1 MRTANNL
8 LLLSFCVTN
17 KEADDFFY
25 VEFKSL
31 KKYLKR
37 QDLISI
43 VKAVRSNPRA
53 YSDTGSGI
61 TYLITES
68 NPSVHS
74 VQWCY

>member
-8 LLLSFCVTN
+8 LLLNFCVTN
-17 KEADDFFY
+17 KETDDYFY

-43 VKAVRSNPRA
+43 VKAVRSNPKA
-53 YSDTGSGI
+53 YSDTGI
-61 TYLITES
+61 NHVITED
-68 NPSVHS
+68 NAAVHS

>member
-1 MRTANNL
+1 MKRTHRNL
-8 LLLSFCVTN
+8 LLLSFCITN

-43 VKAVRSNPRA
+43 VKAVRSNPKA
-53 YSDTGSGI
+53 YSDTGI
-61 TYLITES
+61 NYIITED
-68 NPSVHS
+68 NAAVHS